1 MDAGTFFVGMV
12 VRSIDLVSP
21 AHILGLQEWRSKV
34 EYESSTSVFTT
45 TELFFWGGV
54 QFRARLE
61 GSIFQTP
68 SGGITKA
75 LKPKNWSSF

>member
-45 TELFFWGGV
+45 TELFFGV
-54 QFRARLE
+54 ESNFEPVWKGRFFKPHQEVSPRL
-61 GSIFQTP
+61 
-68 SGGITKA
+68 
-75 LKPKNWSSF
+75 